1 VLREGLYFFG
11 HTGPLRLTRG
21 YSHVSIVAFPGEVAI
36 LSGGVRLSPAWRP
49 WKCPASVASAGLR
62 GSQDRPGDGGQGQR
76 GRAGGEKGGF
86 GVCWKAQVKQYL
98 PSVETQ
104 PDFVFNQLFVLL
116 QPPPPP
122 LPQQP
127 AASPAPEPFESRRG
141 EGKRGGGTGGRDRG
155 EERER
160 ERDVAS
166 HAWPGAANPNGRG
179 GERTGVTDGYS
190 VRYIRARHPN
200 GDPETSGLHT
210 NPTGYMSSES
220 AEWLPEVGTPPA
232 REVLVQGLRNGSL
245 FPNFQ
250 TGIGGPASVFDPPVS
265 YWATASPPGFFGG
278 EVLKNVC
285 RRRV

>member
-1 VLREGLYFFG
+1 MQDTDASRLRTCLFLQTQKVVVLREGLYFFG

-49 WKCPASVASAGLR
+49 WKCPASVASAGVR

-141 EGKRGGGTGGRDRG
+141 EGKRGGESRPRA
-155 EERER
+155 
-160 ERDVAS
+160 AS
-166 HAWPGAANPNGRG
+166 
-179 GERTGVTDGYS
+179 S
-190 VRYIRARHPN
+190 KARQASRQARPCL
-200 GDPETSGLHT
+200 EHT
-210 NPTGYMSSES
+210 FKP
-220 AEWLPEVGTPPA
+220 
-232 REVLVQGLRNGSL
+232 
-245 FPNFQ
+245 
-250 TGIGGPASVFDPPVS
+250 
-265 YWATASPPGFFGG
+265 
-278 EVLKNVC
+278 
-285 RRRV
+285 